1 MSDNLLA
8 FIISQI
14 VCTPIYIAAYVDGRE
29 KRRRREQLYLD
40 DYKKAEISLEI
51 EADREKCHEVLYG
64 LLRALKEARMGAPF
78 VTDALRLDYIDR
90 KLALSAI
97 SLSRNESMKWADYST
112 EDSARHWKKV
122 GEIFDEAENKL
133 KEGEGV

>member
-8 FIISQI
+8 FIISQV

-29 KRRRREQLYLD
+29 KRRRTERLSLEIAE
-40 DYKKAEISLEI
+40 KAEISLQN
-51 EADREKCHEVLYG
+51 EAEREECHKVLYG
-64 LLRALKEARMGAPF
+64 LLRALKVARMGAPF

-122 GEIFDEAENKL
+122 GEIFDEAESKL